1 MKTRRALLVRWAH
14 RLLLTGLVLALAVCA
29 SCKKSRTVRIGYQ
42 KFGVLIILKERG
54 TLEKALEDSNV
65 NVQWTE
71 FSSGVPMMEAF
82 HAGTLDFGISG
93 EAPPVFAQASGAPI
107 VYVAVEPAAP
117 HGEAV
122 LVRKDSPLRGLADLR
137 GKKIALNRGAN
148 VHYFL
153 ASALKAVGIGYDQVS
168 LVFLTPS
175 DARAAFESGAVDAW
189 VIWDP
194 YMASAL
200 HSTDARILHDAEG
213 YASNIPYYISTRD
226 YASQHPDIL
235 RAVAQEIR
243 SVDAYV
249 TANPQEVASFLAPKV
264 GMPVEAIVDTLQRN
278 PFAIRTLGP
287 EIVAGQQ
294 RVADTFLSLG
304 LIPNPVRIA
313 DAVVPVSP

>member
-1 MKTRRALLVRWAH
+1 MKAGRAPFVRRVYRFLLA
-14 RLLLTGLVLALAVCA
+14 GLVLGLGVCA

-54 TLEKALEDSNV
+54 SLEKALQESNV
-65 NVQWTE
+65 KVEWSE

-107 VYVAVEPAAP
+107 VYVAAEPAAP
-117 HGEAV
+117 HAEAI
-122 LVRKDSPLRGLADLR
+122 LVRKESSIRSLADLR
-137 GKKIALNRGAN
+137 GKKIALNRGSN

-153 ASALKAVGIGYDQVS
+153 ASALKAVGIGYDKVS
-168 LVFLTPS
+168 LAFLTPS

-200 HSTDARILHDAEG
+200 HSTDARILHDADG
-213 YASNIPYYISTRD
+213 YASNVPYYISTRD

-235 RAVAQEIR
+235 REVAEVIR
-243 SVDAYV
+243 TVDAYV
-249 TANPQEVASFLAPKV
+249 MANPHEVASILAPKV
-264 GMPVEAIVDTLQRN
+264 GMQVEAIEDTLQRN
-278 PFAIRTLGP
+278 PFAIRPLAP
-287 EIVAGQQ
+287 ELVAGQQ
-294 RVADTFLSLG
+294 RVADTFFALG
-304 LIPNPVRIA
+304 LIPAPVRIA
-313 DAVVPVSP
+313 DAVLPVSP